1 MLADYGVDHLVEYGV
16 EQIDLEKKVINPA
29 YRKITY
35 QIKKERE
42 KQQRLKAKLLNNV
55 TLNKTAQLDE
65 IKTRLE
71 IKASLLAQ
79 IEIKQ
84 KTIIELVEKKAA
96 IPAKIKLS
104 QMPEES
110 RITKLKTESAYFMS
124 TLKMICYRAE
134 TSTAN
139 LLYDVYGRYEEEK
152 RMFIKNIISTAADL
166 VPYKINNILTVR
178 LLSLNTP
185 KANELMAQIC
195 KILNET
201 ETIFPGTNLRLIYE
215 NVVS

>member
-1 MLADYGVDHLVEYGV
+1 
-16 EQIDLEKKVINPA
+16 
-29 YRKITY
+29 
-35 QIKKERE
+35 
-42 KQQRLKAKLLNNV
+42 
-55 TLNKTAQLDE
+55 
-65 IKTRLE
+65 
-71 IKASLLAQ
+71 
-79 IEIKQ
+79 
-84 KTIIELVEKKAA
+84 
-96 IPAKIKLS
+96 
-104 QMPEES
+104 MPEES

-134 TSTAN
+134 TSIAN
-139 LLYDVYGRYEEEK
+139 LLYDVYSRYEEEK

-166 VPYKINNILTVR
+166 VPYKINNILTVK
-178 LLSLNTP
+178 LHSLIIP

>member
-1 MLADYGVDHLVEYGV
+1 M
-16 EQIDLEKKVINPA
+16 
-29 YRKITY
+29 
-35 QIKKERE
+35 
-42 KQQRLKAKLLNNV
+42 LNNV

-65 IKTRLE
+65 IKIRLE

-124 TLKMICYRAE
+124 TLKMICFRAE
-134 TSTAN
+134 TSIVN

-166 VPYKINNILTVR
+166 VPYKINNILTVK
-178 LLSLNTP
+178 LHSLNNP
-185 KANELMAQIC
+185 KQMN
-195 KILNET
+195 
-201 ETIFPGTNLRLIYE
+201 
-215 NVVS
+215 

>member
-1 MLADYGVDHLVEYGV
+1 M
-16 EQIDLEKKVINPA
+16 
-29 YRKITY
+29 
-35 QIKKERE
+35 
-42 KQQRLKAKLLNNV
+42 LNNV

-124 TLKMICYRAE
+124 TLKMICFRAE
-134 TSTAN
+134 TSIVN

-166 VPYKINNILTVR
+166 VPYKINNILTVK
-178 LLSLNTP
+178 LHSLNNP
-185 KANELMAQIC
+185 KQMN
-195 KILNET
+195 
-201 ETIFPGTNLRLIYE
+201 
-215 NVVS
+215 

>member
-1 MLADYGVDHLVEYGV
+1 M
-16 EQIDLEKKVINPA
+16 
-29 YRKITY
+29 
-35 QIKKERE
+35 
-42 KQQRLKAKLLNNV
+42 

-110 RITKLKTESAYFMS
+110 RITKLKTKSANFMS
-124 TLKMICYRAE
+124 TLKMICFRAE
-134 TSTAN
+134 TSIVN

-166 VPYKINNILTVR
+166 VPYKINNILTVK
-178 LLSLNTP
+178 LHSLNNP
-185 KANELMAQIC
+185 KQMN
-195 KILNET
+195 
-201 ETIFPGTNLRLIYE
+201 
-215 NVVS
+215 